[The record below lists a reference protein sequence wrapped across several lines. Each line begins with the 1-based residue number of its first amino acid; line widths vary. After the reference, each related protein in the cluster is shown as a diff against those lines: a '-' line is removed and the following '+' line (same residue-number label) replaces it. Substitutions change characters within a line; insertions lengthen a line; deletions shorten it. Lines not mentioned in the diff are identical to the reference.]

1 LWPLGAETTVVLA
14 EAVLIVIGTG
24 IGLAVAGLAM
34 NQLLRV
40 LLRTEQRIASPALDQ
55 EGILAHERAE
65 ESMNRSG
72 LAITR

>member
-1 LWPLGAETTVVLA
+1 MWPLGAETTVVLA

-34 NQLLRV
+34 NQMLHV
-40 LLRTEQRIASPALDQ
+40 LLRTGQRIAPPALDE
-55 EGILAHERAE
+55 EGILAPEQAGE
-65 ESMNRSG
+65 AINRNG